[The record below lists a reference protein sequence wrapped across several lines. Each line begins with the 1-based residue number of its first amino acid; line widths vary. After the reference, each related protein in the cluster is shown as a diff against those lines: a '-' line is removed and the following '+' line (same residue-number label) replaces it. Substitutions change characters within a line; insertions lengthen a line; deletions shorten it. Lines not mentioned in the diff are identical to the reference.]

1 MVGADYFFI
10 PAKDVFEKMAEANG
24 NMNIEYGEEFDTARR
39 GGKVVK
45 CTLVKCPSSKLIFVH
60 VVPCKGVGEDGHV
73 VKFVCDN
80 LAWM

>member
-1 MVGADYFFI
+1 MIAVVGSDYFFI

-60 VVPCKGVGEDGHV
+60 VARDAAGRASEGLGTTV
-73 VKFVCDN
+73 
-80 LAWM
+80 LA